1 MTRGRID
8 KRQRQ
13 ADLLRKKRAQAASAL
28 TQGAKTPPKA
38 ILWHITRSSAWRS
51 ASGRFQGDKRHAVEV
66 FG

>member
-1 MTRGRID
+1 MTKGVPK
-8 KRQRQ
+8 KRQR
-13 ADLLRKKRAQAASAL
+13 DERLREKRALAASAL